1 MQGCRNGLGGY
12 TMILQ
17 ELIRQYIV
25 YRKALGAKFRGNGF
39 YLEAFCK
46 MVGPNTFVES
56 VDRVAVERFLYGE
69 SRQITTGWFRRYN
82 ALKGFFQYSK
92 ARGYIQD
99 IPLQEELPKHIS
111 NFTPYIYS
119 KQEIRL
125 LLETAL
131 SCKRPKSF
139 TSGIT
144 IRMMLL
150 MTYALGLRKM
160 ETVSIRLQ
168 DVDLSES
175 VVIITSGKFYKTRLV
190 PFNSQIKKE
199 LENYLLYRKK
209 QGLTQSPESY
219 LFLNDRGKPVSGSVF
234 YDSFEKIR
242 AESGIR
248 RDDGAYCQ
256 PRLHDLRHTF
266 AVNRLTLWYKE
277 NRDVQVLLPA
287 LSTYMGHVQ
296 LSNTSVYLTM
306 TDDLL
311 QEANNRFENYI
322 RQENYEK

>member
-1 MQGCRNGLGGY
+1 
-12 TMILQ
+12 MILQ
-17 ELIRQYIV
+17 ELIKQYIT
-25 YRKALGAKFRGNGF
+25 YRRALGSKFRGNGF

-46 MVGPNTFVES
+46 TAGSNASVKSVNRVMV
-56 VDRVAVERFLYGE
+56 DRFLYDE

-82 ALKGFFQYSK
+82 ALKGFFQYAK
-92 ARGYIQD
+92 ARGYIQE
-99 IPLQEELPKHIS
+99 IPLQEELPKHTS

-160 ETVSIRLQ
+160 ETVSIRLR

-199 LENYLLYRKK
+199 IENYLLWRTRL
-209 QGLTQSPESY
+209 GLSQSPESH
-219 LFLNDRGKPVSGSVF
+219 LFLNDRGQ
-234 YDSFEKIR
+234 I
-242 AESGIR
+242 
-248 RDDGAYCQ
+248 C
-256 PRLHDLRHTF
+256 LRKCF
-266 AVNRLTLWYKE
+266 L
-277 NRDVQVLLPA
+277 
-287 LSTYMGHVQ
+287 
-296 LSNTSVYLTM
+296 
-306 TDDLL
+306 
-311 QEANNRFENYI
+311 
-322 RQENYEK
+322 

>member
-1 MQGCRNGLGGY
+1 
-12 TMILQ
+12 MILQ
-17 ELIRQYIV
+17 ELIKQYII
-25 YRKALGAKFRGNGF
+25 YRRALGVKFRGNGF
-39 YLEAFCK
+39 YLKAFCK
-46 MVGPNTFVES
+46 MAGSDISVES
-56 VDRVAVERFLYGE
+56 IDRIIVDRFLYDD
-69 SRQITTGWFRRYN
+69 SRKISTGWFRRYN
-82 ALKGFFQYSK
+82 ALKGLFQYAK
-92 ARGYIQD
+92 ARGYVRE

-111 NFTPYIYS
+111 EFTPYIYS

-125 LLETAL
+125 LLGTAL

-139 TSGIT
+139 TSGTT

-150 MTYALGLRKM
+150 ITYSLGLRKM
-160 ETVSIRLQ
+160 EAVSIHLR
-168 DVDLSES
+168 DIDLDES
-175 VVIITSGKFYKTRLV
+175 VIVIASGKFYKRRLV

-199 LENYLLYRKK
+199 IEDYLLWRKK
-209 QGLTQSPESY
+209 QGLSQEPDSF
-219 LFLNDRGKPVSGSVF
+219 LFLNNRDKPVSGNVF
-234 YDSFEKIR
+234 YKSFERIR

-266 AVNRLTLWYKE
+266 AVNRLLLWYKE
-277 NRDVQVLLPA
+277 NKDVQTLLPA

-296 LSNTSVYLTM
+296 LSHTSVYLTM

-322 RQENYEK
+322 MQNNHED

>member
-1 MQGCRNGLGGY
+1 MN
-12 TMILQ
+12 LQ

-25 YRKALGAKFRGNGF
+25 YRKTLGCKFRGNGF
-39 YLEAFCK
+39 YLESFCK
-46 MVGPNTFVES
+46 MTGPDTSVES
-56 VDRVAVERFLYGE
+56 VNRVAVNRFLYGE
-69 SRQITTGWFRRYN
+69 NRKITTGWFRRHN
-82 ALKGFFQYSK
+82 ALKGFFQYAK
-92 ARGYIQD
+92 AREHIRE
-99 IPLQEELPKHIS
+99 IPLQEELPKHTS
-111 NFTPYIYS
+111 DFTPYIYS

-150 MTYALGLRKM
+150 MTYSLGLRKM
-160 ETVSIRLQ
+160 ETVSIRLR
-168 DVDLSES
+168 DVDLIES
-175 VVIITSGKFYKTRLV
+175 VIVIASGKFYKTRLV
-190 PFNSQIKKE
+190 PFNLQIKKE
-199 LENYLLYRKK
+199 IKNYLSYRKK
-209 QGLTQSPESY
+209 QGLSQDPESS
-219 LFLNDRGKPVSGSVF
+219 LFLNNRGNSVSGNVF
-234 YDSFEKIR
+234 YKSFERIR
-242 AESGIR
+242 TESGIC

-277 NRDVQVLLPA
+277 KRNVQVLLPV

-296 LSNTSVYLTM
+296 LSHTSVYLTM

-311 QEANNRFENYI
+311 QEANNHFENYI
-322 RQENYEK
+322 TKNNHED